1 MLVLHVGIT
10 LAEVERRMTL
20 ATLQHCGNVKRSAA
34 KMLGISLKTLYNRL
48 EAYGAADKAQAV
60 VPPAANDES
69 AAA

>member
-1 MLVLHVGIT
+1 MT